1 MGSLCPLA
9 KLFLN
14 NKQKMFDIVFLGMFY
29 SVHRLGTQ
37 PLTKG
42 IDR

>member
-9 KLFLN
+9 KLILN
-14 NKQKMFDIVFLGMFY
+14 NKQKMFDIVLLGMIY
-29 SVHRLGTQ
+29 SVHRLETQ

-42 IDR
+42 ERK